1 MDTGHK
7 SALICN
13 TFLHAVPKERGIHCT
28 IAHLAAAPF
37 QQAGE
42 KNHSHQ
48 ANRTRDGKKFSLRMH
63 LQ

>member
-1 MDTGHK
+1 MDTDHK

-13 TFLHAVPKERGIHCT
+13 AFLHAEPKERGIHCT

-48 ANRTRDGKKFSLRMH
+48 AGHIRDGKKFSLHMH
-63 LQ
+63 PQ